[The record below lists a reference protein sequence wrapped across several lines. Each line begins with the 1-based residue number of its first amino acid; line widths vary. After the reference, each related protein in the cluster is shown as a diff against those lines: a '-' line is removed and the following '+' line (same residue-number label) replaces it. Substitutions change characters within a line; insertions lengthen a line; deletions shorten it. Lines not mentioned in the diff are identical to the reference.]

1 MFTLNCRGR
10 IHVIGHPW
18 VMGIIN
24 VTPDSFYE
32 SSRYSDRDELLSAA
46 KKMIHDGADLLDI
59 GGQSTRPGAKRVS
72 TNEELDRVA
81 GAIQAIHLE
90 FPEALIS
97 IDSFYPEVA
106 RAAVEAGAS
115 MINDISGGRFD
126 GSMLST
132 AAALQTPYICMHMQ
146 GEPENMQKNI
156 HYENIGL
163 ELLEY
168 FIERIAAC
176 RAAGIRDIIVDP
188 GFGFGKSIQDNFRL
202 LDRLNI
208 FKMLDVPILVGLSR
222 KSTIYKTLNIK
233 AAQALNGSTV
243 MHTLALLKGANILRV
258 HDVKEAK
265 QAIALVAAYRDEV
278 DGLMG

>member
-72 TNEELDRVA
+72 INEELDRVA